1 MSLALAGLWLC
12 VGCEED
18 KAAADVVPI
27 FKSEAQAVDAAP
39 ALSPES
45 PLPAAAENSVLPDS
59 IGAISLQS
67 TNAATNLPPA
77 KLVQSAVL
85 PENLKPS
92 PALSEIIKLA
102 QAGVSEEVILAY
114 VTNSARLFGLSADQI
129 VYLNDLGVST
139 PVITALLHHDNTL
152 DADAGKKSPI
162 TPGAVPPAPALTTP
176 ATNTPPPSLPPQT
189 PVNPPAAEPPPP
201 SPPGQAVAAPEG
213 DGSATQPAN
222 VSYFYNSL
230 APYGNWVQVEGY
242 GLCWQPTVA
251 VVNSSWRPYADN
263 GRWLWTDNGWYWYS
277 DYSWGWAPFHYGRWC
292 SYPRMGW
299 IWVPDTFWGPSWV
312 SWRSTPSHCGWA
324 PLPPEAL
331 FVAGLGLT
339 FHNSRVSLGFDFGF
353 APSYYNFVPLNRF
366 CDRSPHRYF
375 APHAHAATI
384 YQESTVINNYV
395 IRNRHTIVNEGV
407 GRDRVAR
414 ATPGEIRKVR
424 IHETPLAATPGT
436 RPERLETD
444 GSSMVVVRPN
454 LPRSPLASPAFGQR
468 RPGSEARTGFPVSSG
483 AAIAQRPSA
492 APLASPAPQ
501 PNNPGSANAPRDPL
515 QTKPARVGR
524 VLPGTQTEN
533 SAEPRFR
540 HSAPQNARSG
550 RADRVSKLVPQTP
563 NSPLSD
569 SGSASTSNP
578 NLASPQAAIPS
589 RAEETALRMPKY
601 SPATVPARNEQD
613 PSVRH
618 RDRFWRATPQVGSR
632 PLAQEQNSAPNT
644 GGAASV
650 AVPTPRQSP
659 TVVSRPDLNQ
669 PHASPRVDR
678 QFAPVAPGVER
689 ALRPYSNAGSP
700 PVRREPQFTQAPPLR
715 SPAVPSFRPA
725 APAQQISRPSPQA
738 TAPVTVPSQRPQFS
752 PPANT
757 IAQPRHA
764 QVPLA
769 QPPQTAAPMV
779 RPQPA
784 SPPPAAAPRFARPP
798 SVAPQVASP
807 PPATQPSPGNKR
819 RDQQ

>member
-1 MSLALAGLWLC
+1 MKTLMLRVGRMSLALVGLWLC

-18 KAAADVVPI
+18 KAAADVVPV
-27 FKSEAQAVDAAP
+27 FKSDAQAVDTAP
-39 ALSPES
+39 TLSPES
-45 PLPAAAENSVLPDS
+45 PLPAVAENSALPDLT
-59 IGAISLQS
+59 GAISLQT

-77 KLVQSAVL
+77 KLVQSAIL
-85 PENLKPS
+85 PQNLKLS

-114 VTNSARLFGLSADQI
+114 VTNSARLFSLSADQI

-152 DADAGKKSPI
+152 DAQAGKTSP
-162 TPGAVPPAPALTTP
+162 TASGAVPSAPALTTP
-176 ATNTPPPSLPPQT
+176 ATNAPPPSSSPQA

-201 SPPGQAVAAPEG
+201 SPPGQAVANPEG
-213 DGSATQPAN
+213 YGSAPQPAN

-242 GLCWQPTVA
+242 GLCWQPTVT
-251 VVNSSWRPYADN
+251 VVNSSWQPYADN

-331 FVAGLGLT
+331 FVAGFGLT
-339 FHNSRVSLGFDFGF
+339 FHNSRVSIGFDFGF
-353 APSYYNFVPLNRF
+353 APSYYTFLPLNRF
-366 CDRSPHRYF
+366 CDRSPQRYF
-375 APHAHAATI
+375 APYAHAATI
-384 YQESTVINNYV
+384 YRESTVINNYV

-407 GRDRVAR
+407 GRDRVAH

-424 IHETPLAATPGT
+424 ILEAPLAATPGT
-436 RPERLETD
+436 RAERLETD
-444 GSSMVVVRPN
+444 GSSLVVVRPN
-454 LPRSPLASPAFGQR
+454 LPRAPLAPPAFGQR
-468 RPGSEARTGFPVSSG
+468 RPGSQARAGFPVSSG
-483 AAIAQRPSA
+483 ATIAQRPSA
-492 APLASPAPQ
+492 TRLAAPAPQ
-501 PNNPGSANAPRDPL
+501 ANNPGVANTLRDPL

-533 SAEPRFR
+533 SADPSFR
-540 HSAPQNARSG
+540 RSAPQNAHG
-550 RADRVSKLVPQTP
+550 GGADRLSKSFPQTP
-563 NSPLSD
+563 NSQLSD
-569 SGSASTSNP
+569 PGSASTSNP
-578 NLASPQAAIPS
+578 NSASPQAVLPS
-589 RAEETALRMPKY
+589 RPNL
-601 SPATVPARNEQD
+601 SQ
-613 PSVRH
+613 
-618 RDRFWRATPQVGSR
+618 PQ
-632 PLAQEQNSAPNT
+632 
-644 GGAASV
+644 
-650 AVPTPRQSP
+650 
-659 TVVSRPDLNQ
+659 
-669 PHASPRVDR
+669 ASPRVGR
-678 QFAPVAPGVER
+678 QFAPGDPGVER
-689 ALRPYSNAGSP
+689 ALRATSNPSSAA
-700 PVRREPQFTQAPPLR
+700 VRQDPLLRQAPPLH

-725 APAQQISRPSPQA
+725 VPPPQISRPSPQA
-738 TAPVTVPSQRPQFS
+738 TTPVTVPSQRPQFS
-752 PPANT
+752 PPATT
-757 IAQPRHA
+757 ITQPRHA
-764 QVPLA
+764 QAPVA
-769 QPPQTAAPMV
+769 QPPQTAPPMV

-784 SPPPAAAPRFARPP
+784 SPPPAATPRFTAPP